1 MVMTNEDPTNPNK
14 ILLQYLKNFVLG
26 LNTAPSTANS
36 KAFSYWIERLGL
48 YFVEGLMNNPVN
60 PY

>member
-1 MVMTNEDPTNPNK
+1 MTNEDPVTPNK
-14 ILLQYLKNFVLG
+14 ILLQYLKNIDTSS
-26 LNTAPSTANS
+26 NIAPSSANL
-36 KAFSYWIERLGL
+36 KAFTYWIERLGL